1 MRRHSSPVFVLALGL
16 AAVMAQGC
24 AQKANEEP
32 LEYTA
37 RKVPVEIPEPKAEN
51 ESAKAPGLAA
61 KAKEEFERTLNQNLE
76 RLDEEIHELQSKAV
90 NLKEAAKAEW
100 AEKMAKLEAKRDEAG
115 EKLDEIRKSTGEAWE
130 HLRDGADKAW
140 EELERSVKA
149 AVKEF

>member
-1 MRRHSSPVFVLALGL
+1 MRPRNQPTDSVGAVILPSSL
-16 AAVMAQGC
+16 
-24 AQKANEEP
+24 
-32 LEYTA
+32 
-37 RKVPVEIPEPKAEN
+37 PEPSHAQPVQ
-51 ESAKAPGLAA
+51 PGVVV

-76 RLDEEIHELQSKAV
+76 RLDEEIRELQSKAV